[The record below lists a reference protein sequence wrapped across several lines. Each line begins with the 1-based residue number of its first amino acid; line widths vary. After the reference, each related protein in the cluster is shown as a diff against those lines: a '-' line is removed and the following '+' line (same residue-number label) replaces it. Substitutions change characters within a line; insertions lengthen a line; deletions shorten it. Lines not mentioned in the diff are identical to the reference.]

1 MSTHATQSLSAYLH
15 IPFCERKCIYCD
27 FYSIENLSLRSEFVD
42 LLIREIDLKL
52 KANPQLDGRELQ
64 TIFFGGGTPSLL
76 EPQELECIIQKLEE
90 HFRISSDCEFTLE
103 CNPGTVT
110 EEKLRGYKSLGVNRL
125 SFGVQSFDAEE
136 LKFLGRIHD
145 AEQAR
150 EAVSLARQAGFD
162 NVSIDLIFALP
173 GQAESTL
180 RHTLEEAIALETD
193 HISAYNLI
201 VEHGTPLY
209 RLVKLGKVI
218 ELDADRSASLFSIVQ
233 DTLAGAGFEQYEISN
248 YAKKTPTPFQG
259 GGWGVVK
266 RAKHNLVY
274 WDGFKDYVSFGPSAH
289 EFVNGERAWNVS
301 SLEEYGKAIRAGNLP
316 IINRER
322 LTMAERRTEVLYLQL
337 RSTGL
342 RIDEFN
348 NFFGED
354 LLVNPQISYLIEDR
368 MIVIEDSVIK
378 LTRKGYRFCDGI
390 VNRLMNS
397 HQRELTPS
405 EYVLPTLVRPEYTP
419 VATPV

>member
-1 MSTHATQSLSAYLH
+1 MPLSAYLH
-15 IPFCERKCIYCD
+15 IPFCEKKCIYCD

-52 KANPQLDGRELQ
+52 KANTQLGGRELQ

-76 EPQELECIIQKLEE
+76 EPAELERIICKLQE
-90 HFRISSDCEFTLE
+90 HFSIASDCEFTLE

-110 EEKLRGYKSLGVNRL
+110 LEKLRGYRSLGVNRL

-136 LKFLGRIHD
+136 LEFLGRIHD
-145 AEQAR
+145 AKQAR

-173 GQAESTL
+173 GQMESTL
-180 RHTLEEAIALETD
+180 RHSLQEAIALETD

-209 RLVKLGKVI
+209 RLVQLGKVI

-233 DTLAGAGFEQYEISN
+233 DTLADAGFEQYEISN
-248 YAKKTPTPFQG
+248 YAKTQE
-259 GGWGVVK
+259 K

-274 WDGFKDYVSFGPSAH
+274 WDGFKNYVSFGPSAH
-289 EFVNGERAWNVS
+289 EFVAGERAWNVS
-301 SLEEYGKAIRAGNLP
+301 SLDEYSKSIRAGELP

-337 RSTGL
+337 RSSGL

-348 NFFGED
+348 NFFGEN
-354 LLVNPQISYLIEDR
+354 LLSNPQISYLIEDG
-368 MIVIEDSVIK
+368 MIIIEDGMVR

-390 VNRLMNS
+390 VNRLMNLS
-397 HQRELTPS
+397 KREFSPP
-405 EYVLPTLVRPEYTP
+405 EYVLPTLVRPEFTP

>member
-1 MSTHATQSLSAYLH
+1 MQVMNNQKPLSAYLH

-52 KANPQLDGRELQ
+52 KVNPELGGRELQ

-76 EPQELECIIQKLEE
+76 EAAELERIIQQLEQ
-90 HFRISSDCEFTLE
+90 HFSISNNCEFTLE

-110 EEKLRGYKSLGVNRL
+110 VEKLRGYKSLGVNRL

-145 AEQAR
+145 ANQAR

-173 GQAESTL
+173 GQTESTL
-180 RHTLEEAIALETD
+180 RHSLKEAIALETD

-218 ELDADRSASLFSIVQ
+218 EMDADRSASLFSIVQ
-233 DTLAGAGFEQYEISN
+233 DTLADAGFEQYEISN
-248 YAKKTPTPFQG
+248 YAKTPPPKEG

-266 RAKHNLVY
+266 QAKHNLVY
-274 WDGFKDYVSFGPSAH
+274 WDGFKDYVSFGSSAH

-301 SLEEYGKAIRAGNLP
+301 SLEEYGKMIAENKLP
-316 IINRER
+316 RINSER
-322 LTMAERRTEVLYLQL
+322 PSLEERRTEVLYLQL
-337 RSTGL
+337 RSTGVRL
-342 RIDEFN
+342 REFMEA
-348 NFFGED
+348 FGED
-354 LLVNPQISYLIEDR
+354 LVLNENVHAFIEEGW
-368 MIVIEDSVIK
+368 MIVNDGILK
-378 LTRKGYRFCDGI
+378 LTANGYRFCDAI
-390 VNRLMNS
+390 VTRLM
-397 HQRELTPS
+397 
-405 EYVLPTLVRPEYTP
+405 
-419 VATPV
+419 ATNNHAATRIEIANIIS